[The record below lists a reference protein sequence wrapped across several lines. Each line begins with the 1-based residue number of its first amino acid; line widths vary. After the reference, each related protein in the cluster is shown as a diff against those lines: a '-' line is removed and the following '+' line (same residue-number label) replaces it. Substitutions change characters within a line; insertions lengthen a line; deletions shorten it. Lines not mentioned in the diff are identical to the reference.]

1 MINDLALLLFLTG
14 DADADFLLLMLLT
27 VGAMSLNMFVI
38 ASAGPADFALFFV
51 TAFIAVLTGAS
62 AITSENATLPFGAF
76 FGIGISILRPLLL
89 GDAPLFCRWILSS
102 GMSFPLID
110 LDLGIDL
117 SSSLVTDLP
126 LVSDSDL
133 PLAAAAAEG
142 LGWVCEGLAGAFE
155 GLGVA
160 TLGVAALGVTGTGGG
175 AALGVFGFALA
186 LAFFPPPPWSSS
198 ARLVPPAVIERSSA

>member
-76 FGIGISILRPLLL
+76 FGIGIANFMPLLL
-89 GDAPLFCRWILSS
+89 GDASRFCRCILSS

-117 SSSLVTDLP
+117 FSSLVTDLP
-126 LVSDSDL
+126 LASDSHL
-133 PLAAAAAEG
+133 PLAAAAAEDPG
-142 LGWVCEGLAGAFE
+142 
-155 GLGVA
+155 
-160 TLGVAALGVTGTGGG
+160 
-175 AALGVFGFALA
+175 
-186 LAFFPPPPWSSS
+186 
-198 ARLVPPAVIERSSA
+198 